1 MYVYFLSLGASVSA
15 LVLAFH
21 LLPRPVGSV
30 SMTSLPSSDLLF
42 HAVWVQASSS
52 ARMVSTALPASCPGL
67 ASSDHT
73 HPCAGGSPSSP
84 PLPQQV
90 LMGLPL
96 VRVTA
101 MHECLPPA
109 CSPLTLTVIHDKPS
123 ASYTEV
129 PGPGRHV
136 YSVPPSLPP
145 LGFGSAVPFHLE
157 PSVVPE
163 TE

>member
-1 MYVYFLSLGASVSA
+1 MA
-15 LVLAFH
+15 
-21 LLPRPVGSV
+21 
-30 SMTSLPSSDLLF
+30 
-42 HAVWVQASSS
+42 AVWVQASSS
-52 ARMVSTALPASCPGL
+52 ARMVSTALPASCLGL
-67 ASSDHT
+67 ACSDHT
-73 HPCAGGSPSSP
+73 HPGAGGSSSSP
-84 PLPQQV
+84 PLPPTSSD
-90 LMGLPL
+90 GLPL

-129 PGPGRHV
+129 PAPGRHV
-136 YSVPPSLPP
+136 YSIPPRLPP

-157 PSVVPE
+157 PSVVLE